1 VTQQYLLS
9 LLKNLNSE
17 FGQVLL
23 NSLNDGI
30 YLLDHD
36 RRITF
41 WNKGAERITGYSEA
55 EVIGRKCSDNL
66 LTHIDERGLSLCK
79 DFCPAEQTLRD
90 GNIRHQEAYLHHKEG
105 YRLPVIVHTLPI
117 PNKDGSAVGVAELF
131 SDMSPKISVPQK
143 IEDLER
149 MALLDSQTE
158 IANRQ
163 FLEMHLQSRL
173 EEMQK
178 YRLPFGVLF
187 IDIDHFHKV
196 NEIYSREVG
205 NRILRVVAKTL
216 FSNIRF
222 FDVVGRW
229 DREEFLVVL
238 LNINE
243 SRMDMVA
250 NKLRLLIAQSTITV
264 ETDFVS
270 TTVSIGATLAQ
281 RKDTM
286 ETLVKRAEQLM
297 FHSKWL
303 GRNRVS
309 LTFGEKEER

>member
-1 VTQQYLLS
+1 VTQQYLLN
-9 LLKNLNSE
+9 LLKNLNNEFSE
-17 FGQVLL
+17 VFF

-41 WNKGAERITGYSEA
+41 WNKGAERITGYSAA

-90 GNIRHQEAYLHHKEG
+90 GNIRHLEVYLHHKEG
-105 YRLPVIVHTLPI
+105 YRLPVVVHTLPI
-117 PNKDGSAVGVAELF
+117 RNKDGFAVGVVELF
-131 SDMSPKISVPQK
+131 SDMSPKVSVPQK

-149 MALLDSQTE
+149 MALLDPQTE
-158 IANRQ
+158 IPNRQ
-163 FLEMHLQSRL
+163 FLEMHLHSRL

-178 YRLPFGVLF
+178 YNLPFGVLF
-187 IDIDHFHKV
+187 IDIDNFHKV

-205 NRILRVVAKTL
+205 DRILRVVAKTL

-229 DREEFLVVL
+229 DREEFLVVI

-243 SRMDMVA
+243 SKMDVVA
-250 NKLRLLIAQSTITV
+250 NKLRLLVAQSTITV

-281 RKDTM
+281 WKDTV

-297 FHSKWL
+297 LHSKWL

-309 LTFGEKEER
+309 LRLGEKEKQ

>member
-1 VTQQYLLS
+1 MTQKNLVN
-9 LLKNLNSE
+9 LLKNFNSE
-17 FGQVLL
+17 FGELFL
-23 NSLNDGI
+23 NNLNDGI

-41 WNKGAERITGYSEA
+41 WNKGAERITGFSEA

-66 LTHIDERGLSLCK
+66 LIHIDEQGLSLCK

-90 GNIRHQEAYLHHKEG
+90 GNIRNLEAYLHHKEG
-105 YRLPVIVHTLPI
+105 YRLPVVLHTLPI
-117 PNKDGSAVGVAELF
+117 PNKDGSAAGVVELF
-131 SDMSPKISVPQK
+131 SDMSPKVSVPQK

-149 MALLDSQTE
+149 MALLDPQTE

-163 FLEMHLQSRL
+163 FLEMHLHSRL

-196 NEIYSREVG
+196 NELYGREVG
-205 NRILRVVAKTL
+205 DRILRVVAKTL

-229 DREEFLVVL
+229 DREEFLVVI

-243 SRMDMVA
+243 SKMDMVA
-250 NKLRLLIAQSTITV
+250 NKLRLLVAQSTITV

-281 RKDTM
+281 WKDTI

-303 GRNRVS
+303 GKNRVS